1 MLRLRLFFSWRL
13 LFLRLNA
20 LDNASIVPKKAPS
33 KFSNKPSRC
42 VIPAEVVRGMESI
55 MGGFA
60 RDFNKPSRYV
70 IPAEAVRGMESI
82 MGGFVKI

>member
-1 MLRLRLFFSWRL
+1 MFSTNPPVMSFPPRH
-13 LFLRLNA
+13 
-20 LDNASIVPKKAPS
+20 
-33 KFSNKPSRC
+33 C
-42 VIPAEVVRGMESI
+42 EGMESI

-60 RDFNKPSRYV
+60 RDFHKPSHYV